1 MASIERTA
9 YPRFKRNLTKKELH
23 QIYTPTIEETQF
35 VHSFARGSEF
45 LLKAMVLL
53 KTFQKLG
60 YFPKSDAIPK
70 GIIEHIRDCLSLS
83 LDTPLDIQPSRVTRK
98 YQQKI
103 REYFH
108 VIPNGK
114 ETRPIMI
121 KILTEAAK
129 VKDHPP
135 DLINIAIEELVKN
148 RCELPSFRVLDEL
161 TGQIR
166 RAVNEDLFQLVFNRL
181 SSEQI
186 HSFNELLIRST
197 NQHYSDYN
205 RFKTL
210 PKKPTLKNLRDHI
223 DYFIWLQSY
232 GDMTLSLEG
241 ISPSKIKYFAAE
253 AKSLDAAELKDYSE
267 PKRITL
273 LISLIH
279 QSQVKTKD
287 HLAEMY
293 QKRIGTIHNSSKE
306 DYKDMRE
313 QKQNELENLISIF
326 NDVLLVM
333 ASENDDAV
341 SHEKVKETIASYG
354 SVQTLLDK
362 CEAVASIRGNNY
374 YPFIQKHYKNSRS
387 ILFKLADLLQFTS
400 TSQDQS
406 LMYALEFVMEN
417 RNKRTDRLP
426 DEVDLSFASDQW
438 RRMVRVKQRV
448 GGWLI
453 HRRHLEACVLSC
465 IATELKSGDI
475 CVPGSESYADY
486 RKQLL
491 PWEECKPLISEY
503 CRELGFPD
511 NEVDFVKG
519 LKSWMIESSKQIDRD
534 FPDNEHV
541 SINEVGEP
549 ILKKVKKREY
559 KKSLKELEAL
569 IKERLPERNLIDIL
583 CNVEHWINW
592 TRHFGPSSGSDP
604 KLKNPRERYI
614 LTTFAYGCNLG
625 PIQAARHMRADV
637 TGSALS
643 YTNQRHI
650 TARKIDQ
657 ALKDIINHYHYEFD
671 LPKLWGKGESAA
683 ADGTKYDIY
692 EENLLAEYHIRY
704 GGYGGIA
711 YHHVSDNYI
720 ALFSH
725 FIPCGV
731 WEAVYILDGLLKN
744 ESDMQPDTIHA
755 DTQGQS
761 TPVFGLSHLLGI
773 KLMPRIR
780 NFKQLTFFRPSTDI
794 KYKHIDSLFSDTID
808 WDLIELHWKDLLRVV
823 LSIKHGKISSA
834 MLLRRLGNYSQKNK
848 LYQAFRELGRVV
860 RTVFLLQYISD
871 IELRR
876 TITATTNKAEAY
888 NGFSKWLFFGG
899 HGIIAENDPEQQEK
913 FIKYGDLVANA
924 VIFQNV
930 VDMTTVIRQLRKEG
944 HFVDPDDLSALS
956 PYLMEHIK
964 RFGDYVID
972 LEEPPQPLDGKLGLV
987 LKTA

>member
-9 YPRFKRNLTKKELH
+9 YPRFKRSLTKKEL
-23 QIYTPTIEETQF
+23 QRIYTLTLEDTQF
-35 VHSFARGSEF
+35 IHSIARGPEN
-45 LLKAMVLL
+45 LLAAAVLL
-53 KTFQKLG
+53 KSFQKLG
-60 YFPKSDAIPK
+60 YFPKTHNIPK
-70 GIIEHIRDCLSLS
+70 GTIEHIRNSLNLSPDTS
-83 LDTPLDIQPSRVTRK
+83 LDFKPSRTTQRHQQEIRK
-98 YQQKI
+98 Y
-103 REYFH
+103 FN
-108 VIPNGK
+108 VTPNGK
-114 ETRPIMI
+114 ETRPII
-121 KILTEAAK
+121 INILTEAAK

-135 DLINIAIEELVKN
+135 DLINIAIEELVKS

-161 TGQIR
+161 TGKIR
-166 RAVNEDLFQLVFNRL
+166 RAVNHELFQLVFSRL

-232 GDMTLSLEG
+232 GDMTPFLEG
-241 ISPSKIKYFAAE
+241 IAPSKIKYYAAE

-273 LISLIH
+273 LICLIH
-279 QSQVKTKD
+279 QAQVKTKD

-293 QKRIGTIHNSSKE
+293 QKRIGTMHNSSKE
-306 DYKDMRE
+306 DLKDMKE
-313 QKQNELENLISIF
+313 QKQNELENLITIF

-333 ASENDDAV
+333 ANENDDAV
-341 SHEKVKETIASYG
+341 SYEKVKETIASYG

-362 CEAVASIRGNNY
+362 CEAMASIKGNNY

-387 ILFKLADLLQFTS
+387 TLFRLADLLQFTS

-406 LMYALEFVMEN
+406 LLHALEFVTEN
-417 RNKRTDRLP
+417 RNKRTDWLP

-448 GGWLI
+448 GGWLV
-453 HRRHLEACVLSC
+453 HRRHLEACVFSC

-491 PWEECKPLISEY
+491 SWEECEPLIPEY
-503 CRELGFPD
+503 CHELG
-511 NEVDFVKG
+511 
-519 LKSWMIESSKQIDRD
+519 

-541 SINEVGEP
+541 SINEAGEP

-559 KKSLKELEAL
+559 KKSLKELEEM
-569 IKERLPERNLIDIL
+569 IKERLPERNLIDVL
-583 CNVEHWINW
+583 CNVEHWVNW

-625 PIQAARHMRADV
+625 PVQAARHMQADV
-637 TGSALS
+637 TGSVLS

-657 ALKDIINHYHYEFD
+657 ALKDIINHYHHEFD

-683 ADGTKYDIY
+683 ADGTEYDIY

-711 YHHVSDNYI
+711 YHHISDNYI

-731 WEAVYILDGLLKN
+731 WEAVYILEGLLKN
-744 ESDMQPDTIHA
+744 ESDVQPDTIHA

-780 NFKQLTFFRPSTDI
+780 NFKKLTFFRPSADM

-834 MLLRRLGNYSQKNK
+834 MLLRKLGNYSQKNK

-871 IELRR
+871 IDMRR
-876 TITATTNKAEAY
+876 TITATTNKVEAY

-899 HGIIAENDPEQQEK
+899 LGIIADNDPEQQEK
-913 FIKYGDLVANA
+913 AIKYGDLVANA

-930 VDMTTVIRQLRKEG
+930 VDITTVIRQLRKKG
-944 HFVDPDDLSALS
+944 HYIDPDDLSVLS

-972 LEEPPQPLDGKLGLV
+972 LEELPEPLDVRLGLGF
-987 LKTA
+987 KTA